1 MVCATGRSSAKLFL
15 YRYKQLFG
23 EFIDQMYDC
32 ASFELEEFDFKEKQ
46 IDCVFTTVPLS
57 MQLPVPV
64 FQVSLLLEADEIE
77 NCQKMLQ
84 SESTT
89 FLCSYFRPELFIPHL
104 KAETRDQAL
113 QEMCELACQ
122 HFDLPQ
128 AFYRSVLE
136 REEMAPTDF
145 GNYTAIPHS
154 LQIMSDRKF
163 VVAAVLDKPIWW
175 GHNTVQVIFL
185 ISLTADDTDL
195 ERFYQV
201 IYRVI
206 SNPGLVQA
214 LVSDPE
220 YKNLI
225 ALLGT
230 GA

>member
-1 MVCATGRSSAKLFL
+1 
-15 YRYKQLFG
+15 
-23 EFIDQMYDC
+23 
-32 ASFELEEFDFKEKQ
+32 
-46 IDCVFTTVPLS
+46 
-57 MQLPVPV
+57 
-64 FQVSLLLEADEIE
+64 
-77 NCQKMLQ
+77 MLQ

-201 IYRVI
+201 IYRFI